1 MGVASTCS
9 YLFTFFLLFFA
20 MCCDQ
25 VIGDLQEKL
34 GVLQREQRLVEMA
47 LGQVRGQILDQ
58 ERKRGKPFYE
68 GTSLLQQDVTA
79 FVRSVEKCIQE
90 LDMDLELRN
99 DQINEV
105 WLLVI
110 CT

>member
-1 MGVASTCS
+1 M
-9 YLFTFFLLFFA
+9 
-20 MCCDQ
+20 
-25 VIGDLQEKL
+25 IGDLQEKL

-47 LGQVRGQILDQ
+47 LGQMRGQVLDQ

-68 GTSLLQQDVTA
+68 GTAVLQQDVAA
-79 FVRSVEKCIQE
+79 FVRSIAKCIQE

-99 DQINEV
+99 DQISEV
-105 WLLVI
+105 WLLAT